1 MVVWVGAWGGGLCR
15 SRSTEKRSLFFLSL
29 SSPLSRPTHRSTA
42 EHILTVCK
50 DADAVAL
57 LATLSDDGMVAHA
70 AAAVGHGTLT
80 RQVSRA
86 GAAAA
91 AAAAEAAGAP
101 TAILTAG
108 TLKHGSRQPSL
119 ASAEAGRVNCSLR
132 AVGAGGDAAAATAAA
147 ASGCHHAPPPATS
160 TGYQIAVLSVRF
172 LRSWA
177 RTPALAGVQLAQ
189 YLFFAILL
197 GATYWRLGDHA
208 ARDGAAAGVFDRVA
222 SLWFVVLCCV
232 LQPGANACTI
242 MYGQKALLRREA
254 GGGLYRTRAFF
265 VAKSLTSLPFQL
277 LFAFVFNAII
287 YFCVGYQATCAKFA
301 VFFGVNLLAMLVSES
316 LGVLA
321 AALHRSEL
329 IGQIMLSLLF
339 VPLLMYTGFIQTRSP
354 VSGVC
359 GVVVGGWLGACFFFA
374 SRSHSPSLPPT
385 PSALPRL
392 AQKAVFR
399 RLRLRRPRQERVWR
413 PQATPRARRAAR
425 PRRPHDPPQHRQRP
439 VHRGRRRHPAGLPGD
454 AARDRVL
461 PVCARGAD
469 AASVSGRERGVVS
482 RLAGTHSPRPLSP
495 FSPLF
500 FFTLTSARPRFF
512 LSTHTA
518 VL

>member
-1 MVVWVGAWGGGLCR
+1 MRVSLPQLTR
-15 SRSTEKRSLFFLSL
+15 TKKRSFFFSYFP
-29 SSPLSRPTHRSTA
+29 SSFSRPTHRSTA

-57 LATLSDDGMVAHA
+57 LATLSDDGVVAHA
-70 AAAVGHGTLT
+70 TAAHGALT

-132 AVGAGGDAAAATAAA
+132 AVGAGGDAAAATVA
-147 ASGCHHAPPPATS
+147 ASGGHHAPPPATS

-287 YFCVGYQATCAKFA
+287 YFCVGYQATFAKFA

-354 VSGVC
+354 VSG
-359 GVVVGGWLGACFFFA
+359 GWVVGWGWACVVFSFSLVFL
-374 SRSHSPSLPPT
+374 HPPLLPPHHPPISPTSPGSKSCPSPPT
-385 PSALPRL
+385 P
-392 AQKAVFR
+392 
-399 RLRLRRPRQERVWR
+399 
-413 PQATPRARRAAR
+413 TPPSSRTNLGGSSCPPCAA
-425 PRRPHDPPQHRQRP
+425 PPP
-439 VHRGRRRHPAGLPGD
+439 PPPTG
-454 AARDRVL
+454 
-461 PVCARGAD
+461 
-469 AASVSGRERGVVS
+469 
-482 RLAGTHSPRPLSP
+482 
-495 FSPLF
+495 
-500 FFTLTSARPRFF
+500 
-512 LSTHTA
+512 
-518 VL
+518 